1 LPDWLVEMNEK
12 KEEILIEYDFKV
24 YQLNQQMDELNKQ
37 IMRLTDDM
45 KQMRNSLNTILYEKE
60 EKKRLLE
67 DKINERYRI

>member
-1 LPDWLVEMNEK
+1 MNEK